1 MFLKQSEASA
11 QSLVTRH
18 KYSILFPPVVSGVKH
33 ERRERERKKRR
44 GGSTG
49 EDSQRGL
56 GVATSLSRERLKG
69 SALKIQTRELD
80 GYSSEVS
87 DRS

>member
-18 KYSILFPPVVSGVKH
+18 KYSILFPPRGVKH

>member
-18 KYSILFPPVVSGVKH
+18 KYSILFPPWSKT
-33 ERRERERKKRR
+33 RKERERKKKKK

-56 GVATSLSRERLKG
+56 GVATSLPRERLKG
-69 SALKIQTRELD
+69 SAPKIQTRESD